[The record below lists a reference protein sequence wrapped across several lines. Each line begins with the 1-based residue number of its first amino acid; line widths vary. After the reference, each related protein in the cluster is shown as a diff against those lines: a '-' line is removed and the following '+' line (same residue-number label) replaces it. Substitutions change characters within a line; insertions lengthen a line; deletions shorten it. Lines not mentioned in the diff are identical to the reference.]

1 MIPITSQSSGEWV
14 RRRERER
21 EEAASWKRG
30 RGREKKSKRG
40 TSSAALVARG
50 RGIINGGP
58 VERDLD
64 RKNVSLPRPRSTL
77 LPLLPCPATSLDT
90 MLTVVDTGCPRSE
103 RLVPVSRESAR
114 LGSMEI
120 EYNAII
126 RTIVL
131 HRRVGIDGKFKRCE
145 LRE

>member
-40 TSSAALVARG
+40 TSRAALVARG

-64 RKNVSLPRPRSTL
+64 RENVSLPRPRSTL

-131 HRRVGIDGKFKRCE
+131 YRRVGIDGKFKRCE

>member
-1 MIPITSQSSGEWV
+1 M
-14 RRRERER
+14 
-21 EEAASWKRG
+21 
-30 RGREKKSKRG
+30 
-40 TSSAALVARG
+40 
-50 RGIINGGP
+50 
-58 VERDLD
+58 ERDLD
-64 RKNVSLPRPRSTL
+64 RENVSLPRPRSTL

-131 HRRVGIDGKFKRCE
+131 YRRVGIDGKFKRCE

>member
-21 EEAASWKRG
+21 EEVASWKRG

-40 TSSAALVARG
+40 TSRAALVARG

-64 RKNVSLPRPRSTL
+64 RENVSLPRPRSTL

-131 HRRVGIDGKFKRCE
+131 YRRVGIDGKFKRCE

>member
-40 TSSAALVARG
+40 TSRAALVARG

-64 RKNVSLPRPRSTL
+64 RENVSLPRPRSTL

-131 HRRVGIDGKFKRCE
+131 YR
-145 LRE
+145 